1 MTVIYKNYLSSKNKS
16 MRGLL
21 SILIFIS
28 ISTIGLAQGVLKGKV
43 TDEKGEPVFGVVVV
57 VIQNQSILSKTDFDG
72 LYELNIPNNKSYTIN
87 YVMTGFK
94 TTVDTVVLSNN
105 QTLVSN
111 VTLYSSSYVVKG
123 LDIVGKVAK
132 SNDTYM
138 EKVKMNS
145 ATTIDYISSETMKK
159 TGDQNVVNAIARVSG
174 VSTSGGLI
182 TVRGIGDRY
191 VKTTLNGSRIPTLDP
206 LTNNIKLDI
215 FPSSLI
221 DNIII
226 TKTAQSNL
234 ASDWSGA
241 YISVETKDYPDQLSI
256 NIESQFGYNP
266 QVTFKDFI
274 TSAKSKTD
282 KWGFDNGMR
291 KRDKDD
297 ILVPNLNPTTYDEM
311 VALGLEDFYAN
322 LGIHGWADGN
332 ATANNYQALG
342 LVELGLLAP
351 NQINNPAALATAKQ
365 EYINTYK
372 PQAFSIINPEGTD
385 YNNGF
390 LNNWNTRTESA
401 PMNFS
406 QNLSIGNET
415 KLFGKKL
422 GYFIGMRYGTN
433 YRYDP
438 NGTSQ
443 RIGDESLDYP
453 IERQDYARN
462 SRETN
467 SWNVLVNAT
476 YKLSPNHKIGILF
489 MPNVIGTNDVAQY
502 EGRPFVSAEQD
513 ISLVN
518 NIFYEQRQQLIH
530 QLNSEHYFPKKEIKI
545 QFNTSYTNAMSVA
558 PDFKI
563 NQYTYHL
570 TGDQIDA
577 YNFAPTYGE
586 GIRRFYRYL
595 GETLLDS
602 RLDFSKPIKSIEKD
616 GLNRKIFWGASTMR
630 NYRKIDNDE
639 YKLFYG
645 NNNNIAPLLDGN
657 LDDYLSPDKFTIQN
671 GVLDYYYQRNN
682 FARNHSFGQSNVNA
696 AYAFMDYEK
705 SAQLRFI
712 GGLRAEQ
719 TDIFVDVD
727 SYFNDGLEKDDT
739 RRENVGGFPL
749 VNPGQIQRIDFLPN
763 ASMVYK
769 LVSDSVGQTNLRFNY
784 SKSLARPSIRELS
797 DAAIV
802 DNEFRTLIYGNS
814 DLKMVTIHN
823 FDFRA
828 ETYFKKGHNASISA
842 FYKDFNNHI
851 EMGFGSAGITWDNI
865 EKSTVLGL
873 ELEGNIQIT
882 RALEF
887 KSNVTLVKSEA
898 EFVRKDLQVI
908 DGKKVYTPLDTL
920 YRPMFGQAP
929 YLINSILSYTADS
942 LGLSATVSYNV
953 QGPRLVIAG
962 AIVGR
967 PDVYE
972 MPRHMIDFKVNK
984 KINDHWSA
992 SLTIRDILNT
1002 AVRRSY
1008 QIDRINEAGNITNTD
1023 GWYDYDNF
1031 RYGTTY
1037 QLSIQYKI

>member
-1 MTVIYKNYLSSKNKS
+1 

-21 SILIFIS
+21 SLFLLLS
-28 ISTIGLAQGVLKGKV
+28 ISTISLAQGILKGKV

-57 VIQNQSILSKTDFDG
+57 VIENQGILSKTDFDG
-72 LYELNIPNNKSYTIN
+72 LYELTIPNNKRYTIN

-94 TTVDTVVLSNN
+94 TTIDTVVLNNN
-105 QTLVSN
+105 QTIVSN
-111 VTLYSSSYVVKG
+111 ITLFNSSYVVKG
-123 LDIVGKVAK
+123 LDIIGKVSK

-256 NIESQFGYNP
+256 NVESQFGYNP
-266 QVTFKDFI
+266 QVSFKDFI

-282 KWGFDNGMR
+282 RWGFDNGMR
-291 KRDKDD
+291 RREKDE
-297 ILVPNLNPTTYDEM
+297 ILIPNLAPNTYDEM
-311 VALGLEDFYAN
+311 VALGLGDFYAN
-322 LGIHGWADGN
+322 MGIHGWAEGN
-332 ATANNYQALG
+332 STADNYMALG
-342 LVELGLLAP
+342 LVELGLLPA
-351 NQINNPAALATAKQ
+351 NQLNNPAAVAAAKQ
-365 EYINTYK
+365 EYNSQYK
-372 PQAFSIINPEGTD
+372 PQAFDLINPNGTD

-390 LNNWNTRTESA
+390 ANNWNARTEKA

-406 QNLSIGNET
+406 QNFSIGNET

-422 GYFIGMRYGTN
+422 GYFIGLRYGTN

-438 NGTSQ
+438 NGSSQ
-443 RIGDESLDYP
+443 RVGDETLDYP
-453 IERQDYARN
+453 IDRQDYARI

-467 SWNVLVNAT
+467 SWNVLLNAN
-476 YKLSPNHKIGILF
+476 YKLSPNHKIGLLY
-489 MPNVIGTNDVAQY
+489 MPNIIGTNDVAQY
-502 EGRPFVSAEQD
+502 EGRPFVSPEGTIDEQD
-513 ISLVN
+513 ISVVN
-518 NIFYEQRQQLIH
+518 NIFYEQRKQLIH
-530 QLNSEHYFPKKEIKI
+530 QLSTEHYFPEKELKI
-545 QFNTSYTNAMSVA
+545 NFNTSYTKANSIA
-558 PDFKI
+558 PDFKV
-563 NQYTYHL
+563 NQYSYNL
-570 TGDQIDA
+570 VNNEIQA
-577 YNFAPTYGE
+577 YTFAPTFGE

-595 GETLLDS
+595 NENLLDS
-602 RLDFSKPIKSIEKD
+602 RLDFNQPIHKLKKE
-616 GLNRKIFWGASTMR
+616 GLTRKMFWGASALR

-639 YKLFYG
+639 YKLYQG
-645 NNNNIAPLLDGN
+645 NNLNLETFTSGDIDQFLDP
-657 LDDYLSPDKFTIQN
+657 SKFVMQN
-671 GVLDYYYQRNN
+671 GILDYYYTRNN
-682 FARNHSFGQSNVNA
+682 FARDHSFGQSDVYS
-696 AYAFMDYEK
+696 AYAFFDYEK
-705 SAQLRFI
+705 SSNLRLI

-727 SYFNDGLEKDDT
+727 SYYDQGFERDDF

-749 VNPGQIQRIDFLPN
+749 VNPASIEQLDLLPN
-763 ASMVYK
+763 ASLVYK
-769 LVSDSVGQTNLRFNY
+769 LNSDSIGQTNLRFNY

-873 ELEGNIQIT
+873 ELEGNLQISKS
-882 RALEF
+882 LEF
-887 KSNVTLVKSEA
+887 KSNVTLVKSQA

-920 YRPMFGQAP
+920 RRPMFGQAP
-929 YLINSILSYTADS
+929 YLINSILSYSADS
-942 LGLSATVSYNV
+942 LGLTATVSYNV

-962 AIVGR
+962 AIKGR

-1008 QIDRINEAGNITNTD
+1008 QINRINESGNITNTD

>member
-1 MTVIYKNYLSSKNKS
+1 MK
-16 MRGLL
+16 GLL
-21 SILIFIS
+21 SFLFLF
-28 ISTIGLAQGVLKGKV
+28 GLAATGYAQGILKGKV

-57 VIQNQSILSKTDFDG
+57 VIENQSILSKTDFDG
-72 LYELNIPNNKSYTIN
+72 LYELSIPNDKPYTIN

-94 TTVDTVVLSNN
+94 TTVDTVVLKNN
-105 QTLVSN
+105 QTLVRN
-111 VTLYSSSYVVKG
+111 IILFNSSYVVKG
-123 LDIVGKVAK
+123 LDIVAKVSK
-132 SNDTYM
+132 SNDAYM

-191 VKTTLNGSRIPTLDP
+191 VKTLLNGSRIPTLDP

-241 YISVETKDYPDQLSI
+241 YISVETKDYPDQLSV
-256 NIESQFGYNP
+256 NVESQFGYNP

-282 KWGFDNGMR
+282 RWGFDNGMR
-291 KRDKDD
+291 KRTKDD
-297 ILVPNLNPTTYDEM
+297 ITVPNLSPSTYDEM

-322 LGIHGWADGN
+322 MGIHGWVDGN
-332 ATANNYQALG
+332 ATATNYQALG
-342 LVELGLLAP
+342 LVELGLLAA
-351 NQINNPAALATAKQ
+351 NQINNPAAVASAQ
-365 EYINTYK
+365 QQYNANYK
-372 PQAFSIINPEGTD
+372 PQAFAIINPNGTD

-390 LNNWNTRTESA
+390 LNNWNTVTERA

-406 QNLSIGNET
+406 QNFSIGNET

-422 GYFIGMRYGTN
+422 GYFIGMRYGTS

-438 NGTSQ
+438 NGVSQ
-443 RIGDESLDYP
+443 RIGDESLNYP
-453 IERQDYARN
+453 VDRQDYARI

-467 SWNVLVNAT
+467 SWNILLNAT
-476 YKLSPNHKIGILF
+476 YKLSPNHKIGLLF
-489 MPNVIGTNDVAQY
+489 MPNNIGTNDVAQY
-502 EGRPFVSAEQD
+502 KGIPLPIADQEIQ
-513 ISLVN
+513 LVN
-518 NIFYEQRQQLIH
+518 NIFYEQRQQLIY
-530 QLNSEHYFPKKEIKI
+530 QINSEHYFPEKELKI
-545 QFNTSYTNAMSVA
+545 QFNTSYTDGSSIA

-563 NQYTYHL
+563 NQYSYNL
-570 TGDQIDA
+570 LGNDIVG
-577 YNFAPTYGE
+577 YNFSPTFGE

-595 GETLLDS
+595 GENLLDS
-602 RLDFSKPIKSIEKD
+602 RLDFSKPLQSIKKE
-616 GLNRKIFWGASTMR
+616 GLNRKMFWGASALK
-630 NYRKIDNDE
+630 NYRKVDNDE

-645 NNNNIAPLLDGN
+645 NDVTTPPLMDGDLDS
-657 LDDYLSPDKFTIQN
+657 YLSPDKFIMNN
-671 GVLDYYYQRNN
+671 GVLDYYYQRVN
-682 FARNHSFGQSNVNA
+682 FARNHSFGESNVYS
-696 AYAFMDYEK
+696 AYGFFDFEK
-705 SAQLRFI
+705 SSQLRFI

-727 SYFNDGLEKDDT
+727 TYHDLGYKKDDT

-749 VNPGQIQRIDFLPN
+749 VNPASIQQLDLLPN
-763 ASMVYK
+763 ASMVFK
-769 LVSDSVGQTNLRFNY
+769 LKNDSIGQTNLRFNY

-814 DLKMVTIHN
+814 DLKMVSIQN

-828 ETYFKKGHNASISA
+828 ETYFKRGHNASISA
-842 FYKDFNNHI
+842 FYKDFKNHI

-865 EKSTVLGL
+865 AKSSVAGL
-873 ELEGNIQIT
+873 EFEGNLQLT
-882 RALEF
+882 KSLEF
-887 KSNVTLVKSEA
+887 KSNVTLVKSKA
-898 EFVRKDLQVI
+898 EFIRKDLQVI
-908 DGKKVYTPLDTL
+908 EGKKVYTPLDTL

-942 LGLSATVSYNV
+942 SGFGATISYNV

-962 AIVGR
+962 AIKGR

-972 MPRHMIDFKVNK
+972 MPRNIIDIKFSK
-984 KINDHWSA
+984 KITAHWSA
-992 SLTIRDILNT
+992 SLTIRDLLNT

-1008 QIDRINEAGNITNTD
+1008 KIDRFTNEGTTQSTD
-1023 GWYDYDNF
+1023 GWYDYDKF

>member
-1 MTVIYKNYLSSKNKS
+1 

-21 SILIFIS
+21 SLLILLS
-28 ISTIGLAQGVLKGKV
+28 ISSIALSQGVLKGKV

-57 VIQNQSILSKTDFDG
+57 VIENQSILSKTDFDG
-72 LYELNIPNNKSYTIN
+72 IYELVIPNDKRYTIN

-94 TTVDTVVLSNN
+94 TSIDTVVLKNN
-105 QTLVSN
+105 QTIVSN
-111 VTLYSSSYVVKG
+111 ITLFNSSYVVKG
-123 LDIVGKVAK
+123 LDIVGKVSK

-145 ATTIDYISSETMKK
+145 ATTIDYISAETMKK

-241 YISVETKDYPDQLSI
+241 YISVETKDYPDQLSV
-256 NIESQFGYNP
+256 NVESQFGYNP

-282 KWGFDNGMR
+282 RWGFDNGYR
-291 KRDKDD
+291 RREKDE
-297 ILVPNLNPTTYDEM
+297 ILVPNLAPSTYDEM
-311 VALGLEDFYAN
+311 VALGLGDFYAG

-332 ATANNYQALG
+332 NTAENYLALG

-351 NQINNPAALATAKQ
+351 NQLENPAAVAAAKQ
-365 EYINTYK
+365 EYINTYR
-372 PQAFSIINPEGTD
+372 PQAFENINPSGTD

-390 LNNWNTRTESA
+390 ANNWNARIEKA

-406 QNLSIGNET
+406 QNISIGNET

-422 GYFIGMRYGTN
+422 GYFIGMRYGSSF
-433 YRYDP
+433 RYDP
-438 NGTSQ
+438 NGISQ
-443 RIGDESLDYP
+443 RVGDESLQYP
-453 IERQDYARN
+453 IDVQDFARI

-467 SWNVLVNAT
+467 SWNVLINAS
-476 YKLSPNHKIGILF
+476 YKLSPNHKIGLLF
-489 MPNVIGTNDVAQY
+489 MPNIIGTNDVAQY
-502 EGRPFVSAEQD
+502 EGIPFD
-513 ISLVN
+513 IVDDEISVVN
-518 NIFYEQRQQLIH
+518 NIFYEQRKQLVH
-530 QLNSEHYFPKKEIKI
+530 QFNSENYFPSKEIKVN
-545 QFNTSYTNAMSVA
+545 FNTSYTKANSIA
-558 PDFKI
+558 PDFKV
-563 NQYTYHL
+563 NQFSYNLVNGEIQTYS
-570 TGDQIDA
+570 
-577 YNFAPTYGE
+577 FAPTFGE

-595 GETLLDS
+595 NENLLDS
-602 RLDFSKPIKSIEKD
+602 RVDFSQPLHPFKKE
-616 GLNRKIFWGASTMR
+616 GLTRKAFWGGSALR

-639 YKLFYG
+639 YKLFQG
-645 NNNNIAPLLDGN
+645 NNVSLEPFTSGNIDE
-657 LDDYLSPDKFTIQN
+657 YLTPSKFVIQN
-671 GVLDYYYQRNN
+671 GTLDYFYIRNN
-682 FARNHSFGQSNVNA
+682 FARDHSFGQSDVYS
-696 AYAFMDYEK
+696 AYGYIDYEQ
-705 SAQLRFI
+705 STRVRLI
-712 GGLRAEQ
+712 GGIRAEH

-727 SYFNDGLEKDDT
+727 KYFADGLERDDF

-749 VNPGQIQRIDFLPN
+749 VNPGEIKRTDFLPN
-763 ASMVYK
+763 VSLVYK
-769 LVSDSVGQTNLRFNY
+769 LVSDSLGQTNLRFNY

-828 ETYFKKGHNASISA
+828 ETYFKKGHSASISG

-851 EMGFGSAGITWDNI
+851 EMGFGTAGITWDNI
-865 EKSTVLGL
+865 DKSSVLGL
-873 ELEGNIQIT
+873 EVEGNLQLT
-882 RALEF
+882 KSLEF
-887 KSNVTLVKSEA
+887 KSNVTLVKSQA
-898 EFVRKDLQVI
+898 EFVRKDLQVV

-929 YLINSILSYTADS
+929 YLINSILSYSADS

-962 AIVGR
+962 AIKGR

-984 KINDHWSA
+984 KLNEHWSA

-1008 QIDRINEAGNITNTD
+1008 KIDRINDAGVIEKTG

-1031 RYGTTY
+1031 RFGTTY
-1037 QLSIQYKI
+1037 QLSIQYKL

>member
-1 MTVIYKNYLSSKNKS
+1 MK
-16 MRGLL
+16 GLL
-21 SILIFIS
+21 SFLLLLS
-28 ISTIGLAQGVLKGKV
+28 IATVAQSQGILKGKV

-57 VIQNQSILSKTDFDG
+57 VIENQSLLSKTDFDG
-72 LYELNIPNNKSYTIN
+72 LYELIIPNDKKYTIN

-94 TTVDTVVLSNN
+94 TTIDTVVLKNN
-105 QTLVSN
+105 QTMVSN
-111 VTLYSSSYVVKG
+111 ITLFNSSYVVKG
-123 LDIVGKVAK
+123 LDIVGKVSK

-159 TGDQNVVNAIARVSG
+159 TGDQNVVNAVARVSG
-174 VSTSGGLI
+174 VSTTGGLI

-191 VKTTLNGSRIPTLDP
+191 IKTLLNGSRIPTLDP

-256 NIESQFGYNP
+256 SVESQFGYNP

-274 TSAKSKTD
+274 TSARSKTD
-282 KWGFDNGMR
+282 RWGFDNGMR
-291 KRDKDD
+291 RRTKDD
-297 ILVPNLNPTTYDEM
+297 ITMPNLNPSTYDEM
-311 VALGLEDFYAN
+311 VALGLGDFYAN
-322 LGIHGWADGN
+322 LGIHGWTDGN

-351 NQINNPAALATAKQ
+351 NQLNNPAAVAAARQQYNATL
-365 EYINTYK
+365 K
-372 PQAFSIINPEGTD
+372 PQAFAAINPDGTD

-390 LNNWNTRTESA
+390 LNNWNTRMEKA

-406 QNLSIGNET
+406 QNFSIGNET

-433 YRYDP
+433 YRFDP
-438 NGTSQ
+438 NGMSQ
-443 RIGDESLDYP
+443 RVGDESLNYP
-453 IERQDYARN
+453 IDRQDYARI

-467 SWNVLVNAT
+467 SWNVLLNAN
-476 YKLSPNHKIGILF
+476 YKLSPNHKIGLLF
-489 MPNVIGTNDVAQY
+489 MPNIIGTNDVAQY
-502 EGRPFVSAEQD
+502 EGMPFPAEEQEID
-513 ISLVN
+513 LVN
-518 NIFYEQRQQLIH
+518 NIFYEQRKQLIY
-530 QLNSEHYFPKKEIKI
+530 QLNTEHYFPEKEIKI
-545 QFNTSYTNAMSVA
+545 QFNTSYTDASSIA

-563 NQYTYHL
+563 NQYSYAL
-570 TGDQIDA
+570 NGQDIVG
-577 YNFAPTYGE
+577 YNFAPTFGE

-595 GETLLDS
+595 GEDLLDS
-602 RLDFSKPIKSIEKD
+602 RLDFSKPIQSIKKE
-616 GLNRKIFWGASTMR
+616 GLNRKLFWGASALK
-630 NYRKIDNDE
+630 NNRKIDNDE

-645 NNNNIAPLLDGN
+645 NNNSIAPLMNNDLDS
-657 LDDYLSPDKFTIQN
+657 YLSPDKFIMNN
-671 GVLDYYYQRNN
+671 GVLDYYYQRVNY
-682 FARNHSFGQSNVNA
+682 ARNHSFGESNVYS
-696 AYAFMDYEK
+696 AYSFMDYEK
-705 SAQLRFI
+705 SSQLRFI

-727 SYFNDGLEKDDT
+727 SYHDLGYDKNDT

-749 VNPGQIQRIDFLPN
+749 VNPASIQRLDVLPN

-769 LVSDSVGQTNLRFNY
+769 LKNDSIGQTNLRFNY

-814 DLKMVTIHN
+814 DLKMVTIQN

-842 FYKDFNNHI
+842 FYKNFHNHI

-865 EKSTVLGL
+865 EKSKVLGL
-873 ELEGNIQIT
+873 EFEGNVQISPN
-882 RALEF
+882 LEF
-887 KSNVTLVKSEA
+887 KSNLTLVQSEA
-898 EFVRKDLQVI
+898 QFIRKDLKVV
-908 DGKKVYTPLDTL
+908 DGKKEYTPMDTIN
-920 YRPMFGQAP
+920 RPMFGQAP
-929 YLINSILSYTADS
+929 YLINSILSYTSDS
-942 LGLSATVSYNV
+942 LGFGATISYNV

-962 AIVGR
+962 AIQGR

-972 MPRHMIDFKVNK
+972 MPRHIIDFKINK
-984 KINDHWSA
+984 KINANWST

-1008 QIDRINEAGNITNTD
+1008 QIDRINNAGNIESTG
-1023 GWYDYDNF
+1023 GWYDYDKF
-1031 RYGTTY
+1031 RYGTNF